1 MNFSDAIINDIANTC
16 ISTPVKQNHKLLLQK
31 ISQIIPT
38 LSFDHV
44 LTRGG
49 WHRTGGV
56 VDSKGKHISDNLRDW
71 VEKESNGEVNQLI
84 DIYLDSGYIVTS
96 YIGKTHYFVAKTGE
110 AAADFVQLEIE
121 ELQEVQDHPLFNNEV
136 LPDDIEDI
144 IEPLDAEKL
153 TQKQV
158 DDPRYVFRRITSVD
172 SFIRTMSTRI
182 LERGHKFNA
191 LQRFMQDWD
200 RSSSKETGPFCH
212 HWVLTIQEYT
222 DAWGEP
228 IMHAKPVSTLT
239 KELPLMELNGVHR
252 GSRLATLIHGF
263 DHDVGYP
270 MAWYF
275 YMLSH
280 TEVPHKLAEAIHN
293 DLMGA
298 YDYLPARDLKVL
310 NEWYVKPYG
319 I

>member
-1 MNFSDAIINDIANTC
+1 MNFSVSAINDISGTVS
-16 ISTPVKQNHKLLLQK
+16 STVVQAHHELLLQK
-31 ISQIIPT
+31 MIQVIPE
-38 LSFDHV
+38 LSFVHV

-56 VDSKGKHISDNLRDW
+56 LNSNGKHITDNLREW
-71 VEKESNGEVNQLI
+71 IEKESAGDVGNLI
-84 DIYLDSGYIVTS
+84 DQYLDSEYVVTS

-110 AAADFVQLEIE
+110 AAHDFVQLEIE
-121 ELQEVQDHPLFNNEV
+121 ELQEVQDHTLFNNEA

-144 IEPLDAEKL
+144 IDPLDVEKL
-153 TQKQV
+153 QPQPV
-158 DDPRYVFRRITSVD
+158 SAPRYIFRRMTSIAD
-172 SFIRTMSTRI
+172 FMRTMSERM
-182 LERGHKFNA
+182 LERGKKSNS
-191 LQRFMQDWD
+191 LQRFMHDWD
-200 RSSSKETGPFCH
+200 RSSSKETLAFCY
-212 HWVLTIQEYT
+212 HWILLLQEYT

-228 IMHAKPVSTLT
+228 IMQAKPISTLN
-239 KELPLMELNGVHR
+239 KELPLVKLNGVHR

-280 TEVPHKLAEAIHN
+280 TEVPHQLAEAIHN

-310 NEWYVKPYG
+310 NEWYMKPYG